1 MFRLYKI
8 VGGVEL
14 SRNFSLFLVA
24 SETGG
29 LWSEEMKLKVVLMA
43 AAVFAVAQSIPRSF
57 RKELPADE
65 LISFESYRDD
75 VDGKD
80 YRLPNNTKPI
90 RYDISLST
98 DVHRGDTAFSGTVKI
113 QIQAI
118 ENTNNITLHYRQIT
132 IENIVLYSNP
142 ASPVLIEDNVG
153 STSIDDVEFLVI
165 QPRAALVQNQIY
177 LVEIKY
183 HGLLRDD
190 NMGFYRSFYKNPQG
204 QTVWLATTQFEQTD
218 ARHAFPCYDEPQIRA
233 PFGIEIRHDASY
245 HAISNAPVLGS
256 PTPVAGTN
264 YVITKFRDTLPV
276 QTYLVAFIVSD
287 FKNVANSDAIQQRV
301 FAKPQSVDNGEAD
314 LALDTGK
321 KVLDKFQEHLN
332 VPYDLPKMDQVA
344 VPDFDAGAMENWG
357 LVTYREEYLLFNE
370 AIATTRQR
378 ENILTVIAHEFAVKS
393 KNFIFILW
401 RSKNSKIWR
410 NSLFALLSLKLKQG
424 REKNRSFADS
434 F

>member
-1 MFRLYKI
+1 
-8 VGGVEL
+8 
-14 SRNFSLFLVA
+14 
-24 SETGG
+24 
-29 LWSEEMKLKVVLMA
+29 MKLKVVLMA

-65 LISFESYRDD
+65 LILFESYRDD

-393 KNFIFILW
+393 KNFIFIL
-401 RSKNSKIWR
+401 
-410 NSLFALLSLKLKQG
+410 
-424 REKNRSFADS
+424 
-434 F
+434 